1 MKQKEKDDLLKL
13 IDSST
18 FPATSYGYIGSVVDV
33 NILKNCINS
42 FPTDKEEIIEL
53 YAIKD
58 LVNDEIIWS
67 ARGSAYKTMKDAKNR
82 LARLENENRNTLAA
96 YEIVTYKLEK

>member
-1 MKQKEKDDLLKL
+1 MKQKEKEDLLKL
-13 IDSST
+13 IDNST
-18 FPATSYGYIGSVVDV
+18 FPAMSYDYIGSVVDV
-33 NILKNCINS
+33 TLLKNYINS
-42 FPTDKEEIIEL
+42 LTTDKEEVIEL

-96 YEIVTYKLEK
+96 YKIVTYKLEK

>member
-1 MKQKEKDDLLKL
+1 MKQIEKDELLKF
-13 IDSST
+13 IDSAT
-18 FPATSYGYIGSVVDV
+18 FPAMSYDYMGSVVDV
-33 NILKNCINS
+33 NVLKNYINS
-42 FPTDKEEIIEL
+42 LPTNKEEVTEL

-58 LVNDEIIWS
+58 LVNDEVIWS

-96 YEIVTYKLEK
+96 YEIITYKLKN